1 MGFKGI
7 ICNSITKLP
16 IEGAIITIEGI
27 KHNITTT
34 KRGEYWRLAMPGIYN
49 ITTFAYGYEQ
59 E

>member
-16 IEGAIITIEGI
+16 IEGAITTIEGI
-27 KHNITTT
+27 KYNITTT
-34 KRGEYWRLAMPGIYN
+34 MQDEYWRLAIPGIYN
-49 ITTFAYGYEQ
+49 ITAFAYGYEQ